1 MSAHQRIIDLIDRV
15 IAEQNSET
23 LVPLIEELRKELA
36 EESAR
41 LQAMIAKEAS
51 G

>member
-1 MSAHQRIIDLIDRV
+1 LI
-15 IAEQNSET
+15 A
-23 LVPLIEELRKELA
+23 ELRKELA

-41 LQAMIAKEAS
+41 LEVIIAKGAS